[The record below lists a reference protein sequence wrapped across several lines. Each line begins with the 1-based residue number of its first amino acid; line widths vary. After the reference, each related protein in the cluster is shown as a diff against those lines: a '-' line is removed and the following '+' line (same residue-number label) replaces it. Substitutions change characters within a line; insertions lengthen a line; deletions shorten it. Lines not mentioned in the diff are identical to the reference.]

1 MELTIYEIIDNMRD
15 ELDRA
20 RELLLCDEFA
30 EKSMLLSDI
39 ESSIERSSSLKERIE
54 FALLLATYAGME
66 DAKADFEY
74 ECDSQEWRNKYLDAA
89 SQVELEYEDGLV
101 SSEWAYNTAS
111 FLVKDMIK
119 HQGEY

>member
-20 RELLLCDEFA
+20 RELLLYSEWA
-30 EKSMLLSDI
+30 QGSMLLSDI
-39 ESSIERSSSLKERIE
+39 ESSIERSSNLKERIE

-74 ECDSQEWRNKYLDAA
+74 ECDSQEWRKQYVDAA

-111 FLVKDMIK
+111 YLVKDMIK
-119 HQGEY
+119 KQ